1 MAQQK
6 PARHVALL
14 SGPVQAT
21 ERQRYQKRWDL
32 LKEKSAKEYSNASV
46 DGMTVY
52 RKYSPGKMA
61 PVEEIGV
68 VKWLIRLIPPNKLM
82 ETNKRVSWE
91 ELDSAVLLADSA
103 QGDPARIVIFRDD
116 GLFVIAKTK

>member
-14 SGPVQAT
+14 SGPVQTA
-21 ERQRYQKRWDL
+21 ERQRYQKKWDL

-68 VKWLIRLIPPNKLM
+68 VKWLIKLIPPNKLM
-82 ETNKRVSWE
+82 EANKRVSWE
-91 ELDSAVLLADSA
+91 DMDRAVLLADGA
-103 QGDPARIVIFRDD
+103 QGDPACIAIFRDD